1 MKKKIKK
8 VPNSILKK
16 YLHKFFVDVDNSHK
30 FIIYV
35 EDIQVCREG
44 SLDNIIARVRGDP
57 RFCDS
62 PPHECPSYGRR
73 PLCKRCTKENSCIY
87 IYDLKNF
94 YSYIPSLKAAM
105 LNYNLYKR
113 IKRRY

>member
-16 YLHKFFVDVDNSHK
+16 YLHKFFVDATYK

-35 EDIQVCREG
+35 EDIQVCGEG
-44 SLDNIIARVRGDP
+44 SLDSIIARVRGDP
-57 RFCDS
+57 RFYDS
-62 PPHECPSYGRR
+62 PPHKCPSYGRR
-73 PLCKRCTKENSCIY
+73 PLCKRCTKGNSCRY
-87 IYDLKNF
+87 IANLKNF
-94 YSYIPSLKAAM
+94 CYYIPSLKVAM
-105 LNYNLYKR
+105 LNYDLYKR